1 MYSIFW
7 QIYEFRNQGYDF
19 STDYVNNE
27 EASAVP
33 IQTPGIVGLPSSI
46 GVATGYDHQAGK
58 IVVPSDLPGIQP
70 LPNAALASFPA
81 QMIVQ
86 DIADVPIQKVN
97 TDSKRRRPKVFQCSF
112 DGCGKSFD
120 SQWGLTRHIRTHT
133 KEKPFKCNYPGC
145 GKCFSEKCG
154 LKRHVS
160 SHDHTKPYKCP
171 HPGCDK
177 TFKSRDYLGEVAPQ
191 FRYC

>member
-1 MYSIFW
+1 M
-7 QIYEFRNQGYDF
+7 
-19 STDYVNNE
+19 
-27 EASAVP
+27 
-33 IQTPGIVGLPSSI
+33 GLPSSI
-46 GVATGYDHQAGK
+46 GVASGYDHQAGK

-70 LPNAALASFPA
+70 LPNAALTSFPA

-133 KEKPFKCNYPGC
+133 KEKPFKCNFPGC
-145 GKCFSEKCG
+145 GKSFSEKCG
-154 LKRHVS
+154 LKRHAS

-177 TFKSRDYLGEVAPQ
+177 TFKSRDYLGEL
-191 FRYC
+191 FFYIFYC